1 LPTLSA
7 MNDIGFAAATFLLFL
22 VLDPLG
28 NIPLFLSQLRGVP
41 EHRRRRLVMRELLV
55 AYGVLLFFFFA
66 GAGFMRLLA
75 LDIDAV
81 HIAGAVVLFL
91 IAIRMVFPTGE
102 GPFGTTGP
110 HGAEPFIVPLA
121 VPAVAGPGAL
131 GIVLLLREANPDAGL
146 ALFAAVTA
154 AWLVSAL
161 ILSTAAWLQR
171 ILRDEGILAMERL
184 MGLVLVIISVQMFLD
199 ALRSL
204 GAIPV
209 APVAPGS

>member
-1 LPTLSA
+1 

-28 NIPLFLSQLRGVP
+28 NIPLFLSQLRSVP
-41 EHRRRRLVMRELLV
+41 EHRRRRVVLRELLV
-55 AYGVLLFFFFA
+55 AYGVLMFFFFA

-91 IAIRMVFPTGE
+91 IAIRMVFPTAD
-102 GPFGTTGP
+102 GPFGASVHAG
-110 HGAEPFIVPLA
+110 EPFIVPLA

-131 GIVLLLREANPDAGL
+131 GIVLLLREANPEASL
-146 ALFAAVTA
+146 VLFGAVSV
-154 AWLVSAL
+154 AWMVSAV
-161 ILSTAAWLQR
+161 ILSAAAWLQR
-171 ILRDEGILAMERL
+171 MLRDEGILAMERL

-204 GAIPV
+204 GAIPASA
-209 APVAPGS
+209 APAG

>member
-1 LPTLSA
+1 
-7 MNDIGFAAATFLLFL
+7 MNDIGFAAATFLLSL

-28 NIPLFLSQLRGVP
+28 NIPLFLSQLRSVP
-41 EHRRRRLVMRELLV
+41 EHRRRRVVLRELLV
-55 AYGVLLFFFFA
+55 AYGVLMFFFFA

-91 IAIRMVFPTGE
+91 IAIRMVFPTAD
-102 GPFGTTGP
+102 GPFGASVHAG
-110 HGAEPFIVPLA
+110 EPFIVPLA

-131 GIVLLLREANPDAGL
+131 GIVLLLREANPEASL
-146 ALFAAVTA
+146 VLFGAVSV
-154 AWLVSAL
+154 AWMVSAV
-161 ILSTAAWLQR
+161 ILSAAAWLQR
-171 ILRDEGILAMERL
+171 MLRDEGILAMERL

-204 GAIPV
+204 GAIPASA
-209 APVAPGS
+209 APAG

>member
-1 LPTLSA
+1 
-7 MNDIGFAAATFLLFL
+7 MNDIGFAAATFVLFL

-41 EHRRRRLVMRELLV
+41 EHRRRRLVLRELLV
-55 AYGVLLFFFFA
+55 AYAVLMFFFFA

-81 HIAGAVVLFL
+81 HIAGGVVLFL
-91 IAIRMVFPTGE
+91 IAIRMVFPTAD
-102 GPFGTTGP
+102 GPFGASV
-110 HGAEPFIVPLA
+110 HGSEPYIVPLA

-131 GIVLLLREANPDAGL
+131 SIVLLLREARPEAGL
-146 ALFAAVTA
+146 LLFGAVTV
-154 AWLVSAL
+154 AWLASAV
-161 ILSTAAWLQR
+161 ILSAAAWLQR
-171 ILRDEGILAMERL
+171 MLRDEGILAMERL

-204 GAIPV
+204 GAIP
-209 APVAPGS
+209 AAAGATGN